1 MFPYRA
7 VNICLNLFSFL
18 LFLLTGACPYWLLLS
33 SEVGTLHLGIW
44 SLCKGNFCKSLPARS
59 SMLDA
64 SRGFLLLG
72 IIFAFISALCC
83 FNSFL
88 RQASKFFP
96 ETNVSAMTCFTAGA
110 LGLLGSVTFLVFEIH
125 VPPHPEIKHTYDW
138 AFYLSWAVGP
148 AFALAG
154 ISSLITQK
162 HLPILGTKLGS
173 QVAPEGGMGTSLA

>member
-1 MFPYRA
+1 MGQDVP
-7 VNICLNLFSFL
+7 LP
-18 LFLLTGACPYWLLLS
+18 GGEHLS
-33 SEVGTLHLGIW
+33 QPLQLPP
-44 SLCKGNFCKSLPARS
+44 LPAHRRVS
-59 SMLDA
+59 LLAAPELGGMLDA